1 MLLRVPASSRGRR
14 LTDFINDFITIWV
27 IVDPISALPIFIAL
41 TTPFDRPM
49 RTKIAALMVAI
60 SLVVLVFFICFG
72 QIIIN
77 AMGISLRA
85 FEVAGGLILFLF
97 AVDLVIGQQHTVV
110 KDSADRDTPLQ
121 LAVYPLA
128 IPNLAGPGAM
138 LTVMLRTDNSRFS
151 LSEQLHTTASVV
163 AVLALSFLLLLAAGP
178 ITRLIG
184 MGGANVLKRVMGMII
199 AAYAANLVFGG
210 ISGWLH
216 LGPL

>member
-1 MLLRVPASSRGRR
+1 
-14 LTDFINDFITIWV
+14 
-27 IVDPISALPIFIAL
+27 
-41 TTPFDRPM
+41 
-49 RTKIAALMVAI
+49 
-60 SLVVLVFFICFG
+60 
-72 QIIIN
+72 
-77 AMGISLRA
+77 MGISLRA

-97 AVDLVIGQQHTVV
+97 AVDLVIGQQHAVV
-110 KDSADRDTPLQ
+110 HDGTDRDTPLQ

-151 LSEQLHTTASVV
+151 IGEQLHTTAAVV

-178 ITRLIG
+178 ITRIIG